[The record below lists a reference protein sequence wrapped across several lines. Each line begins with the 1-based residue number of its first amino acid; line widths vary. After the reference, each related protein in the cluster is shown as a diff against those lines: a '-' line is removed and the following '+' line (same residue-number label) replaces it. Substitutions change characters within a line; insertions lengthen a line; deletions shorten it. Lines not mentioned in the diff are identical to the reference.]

1 MFLCTRFKPGFLS
14 EEAAP
19 KMNTPT
25 SGKLFT
31 MPQSNH
37 SLSIVR
43 IFTNFE
49 LSELDISHILSG
61 FRAED
66 SLSRLEFNKSGPC
79 NLAIVINF
87 SKRFQFV
94 WGKEAKVVKWLM
106 EPTVSDRI
114 NMRFTWVHSRIF
126 SKIYAHNAT
135 SSRGREEVAPP
146 MVPPHVPSSDPQN
159 LVNRKNKLV
168 SAIGSRQQALDFH
181 RVRTQILDAI
191 EKDENLDIGVF
202 GKGRTFIPEKI
213 EGLRDFR
220 YSIAI
225 ENSLTDNYWTEK
237 LSDCFL
243 AMTVPIYLGAPN
255 ASDFFPVKS
264 MIRVSEEQLT
274 SGLSDLLG
282 QLSKED
288 YESRIPDLLRAR
300 ELVLSRYSFGRE
312 AARMLNVASVET
324 GSSKKIQRVWNLDT
338 LIALLFRIASRAKSY
353 LKSAR

>member
-1 MFLCTRFKPGFLS
+1 M
-14 EEAAP
+14 
-19 KMNTPT
+19 
-25 SGKLFT
+25 
-31 MPQSNH
+31 
-37 SLSIVR
+37 
-43 IFTNFE
+43 
-49 LSELDISHILSG
+49 DISHILSG

-66 SLSRLEFNKSGPC
+66 PLSKLEFNKSGPC
-79 NLAIVINF
+79 RLAIVVNF
-87 SKRFQFV
+87 AKRFQFV
-94 WGKEAKVVKWLM
+94 WGKDTKVVKWLM
-106 EPTVSDRI
+106 EPTVSDRV
-114 NMRFTWVHSRIF
+114 NMRFTTIHSRIF
-126 SKIYAHNAT
+126 SRIYAHNAT
-135 SSRGREEVAPP
+135 SSSDRAEIAPP
-146 MVPPHVPSSDPQN
+146 MVPPHVPSSEPQI
-159 LVNRKNKLV
+159 LVNRKTKFV

-191 EKDENLDIGVF
+191 EKDENLDIEVF

-255 ASDFFPVKS
+255 ASDFFPLNS
-264 MIRVSEEQLT
+264 MIQVSEEQLT
-274 SGLSDLLG
+274 SGLSELLG

-300 ELVLSRYSFGRE
+300 ELVLNRYSFGRE
-312 AARMLNVASVET
+312 AARMLKLASVQT
-324 GSSKKIQRVWNLDT
+324 GSRKKIQRVWNLDS
-338 LIALLFRIASRAKSY
+338 LIALLFRIALKTKSY